1 MTPIQQRHSQI
12 LTHPAPSAFRRD
24 TGTIMRTW
32 LGTAVPGEFRKNNN
46 CLKASA
52 GTIAHMGRQRLNL
65 SAPYW
70 AWLMSQEAPLTL
82 ATTSDGALARR
93 AVLCDE
99 QHNREAH
106 SADGAH
112 FVCPHPHPLDDAA
125 RWDHSYE
132 HIVCAAC
139 EVAQPRACSPLVR
152 MVLVEGPLVAMCEGC
167 ALGALQRLGPGH
179 NGCRCS
185 RGAYGGMCLRH
196 QNEEGEQIAR
206 RWLAYRARHH
216 GPGGWDERVGG
227 QVVVPYCRCGRVP
240 VPRGWRPW
248 AFWCAACEGPVMMPR
263 MGEGWRG
270 GRRPQRWL
278 VVGNLPV
285 VDYDAAWMRSPSSAP
300 SYRQGGP
307 VVDPDRFRG
316 ARGQSAGV
324 GSAQAPSGVGSARVP
339 SGVGSAQAP
348 SGVGPARA
356 PSGGQRPSSMA
367 VVPPWRRP
375 PSVDLNNVDDDDYD
389 DE

>member
-24 TGTIMRTW
+24 GTIMRTW
-32 LGTAVPGEFRKNNN
+32 LGTAIPGEFRKNNN

-52 GTIAHMGRQRLNL
+52 GTIAHMGRLRLNL

-70 AWLMSQEAPLTL
+70 DWLMSQEAPTTL
-82 ATTSDGALARR
+82 ASTSAGALARR

-99 QHNREAH
+99 QHNRDAH
-106 SADGAH
+106 SRDGAH
-112 FVCPHPHPLDDAA
+112 YVCPHPHALDDGDGD
-125 RWDHSYE
+125 RWEHGYE

-139 EVAQPRACSPLVR
+139 EAAQPRACSPIVR
-152 MVLVEGPLVAMCEGC
+152 MVLAEGPLVAMCEGC
-167 ALGALQRLGPGH
+167 AMGALRAHGAGH
-179 NGCRCS
+179 NGCGCA
-185 RGAYGGMCLRH
+185 RGALGGLCLRH
-196 QNEEGEQIAR
+196 QNEEGEHLAR

-216 GPGGWDERVGG
+216 GPGGWDGRTLGG
-227 QVVVPYCRCGRVP
+227 RQVVVPYCRCGRVP
-240 VPRGWRPW
+240 VPRGWRPF
-248 AFWCAACEGPVMMPR
+248 AFWCAACEGPVVMPR

-285 VDYDAAWMRSPSSAP
+285 VDYDAEWMRSPSNAP

-307 VVDPDRFRG
+307 VVDPDRYRG
-316 ARGQSAGV
+316 ARGQA
-324 GSAQAPSGVGSARVP
+324 A
-339 SGVGSAQAP
+339 
-348 SGVGPARA
+348 GVGPARA
-356 PSGGQRPSSMA
+356 PSGEQRPSSMV

-375 PSVDLNNVDDDDYD
+375 PSVDLNEVDDDDD
-389 DE
+389 DYE